1 MTGREPIANA
11 APAGG
16 PSAVVPD
23 AGPARAA
30 APRSGH
36 QLPDV
41 LDRRFV
47 VVSGKGGVG
56 KSTLAAAIGWAAASC
71 GRRTCIVQLNTRD
84 AMGPIFLGRDAVG
97 YEPVRLDP
105 RLPLW
110 SVDLR
115 PEPALREYG
124 LMKLRFAALH
134 KLVFENEVMRRL
146 LRMVPGMTETLLLGK
161 AWFMEAAEQ
170 DASGRR
176 RWDVLVVDAPSTGHG
191 ISLLRLPETLLKVIS
206 VGPMADDARQ
216 MQALLVDPT
225 RTALHIATLPAELP
239 VNEAL
244 DLAGEAIGS
253 IGLPSGWMIA
263 NQVLPGLADGADC
276 EALVAAVATSDDA
289 LLRHSLDNAQAML
302 RWREQQQTQ
311 LRRLRQA
318 SPLPVVEVPH
328 QLGPIHVAA
337 VRALAEQ
344 LCEAPS
350 AQLAGG
356 ALARGV
362 VGVSAPA
369 ASSP

>member
-1 MTGREPIANA
+1 MPIAIA
-11 APAGG
+11 APAAGQ
-16 PSAVVPD
+16 SAVAPG
-23 AGPARAA
+23 ATAPHAA
-30 APRSGH
+30 ATRHGL

-56 KSTLAAAIGWAAASC
+56 KSTLAAAIGWAAASA

-134 KLVFENEVMRRL
+134 KIVFENEVMRRL

-244 DLAGEAIGS
+244 DLAREAIGS
-253 IGLPSGWMIA
+253 IGMPSGWMIA
-263 NQVLPGLADGADC
+263 NQVLPELVDADDC
-276 EALVAAVATSDDA
+276 AALRIAANGVDDA

-302 RWREQQQTQ
+302 RWRDQQQAQ
-311 LRRLRQA
+311 LLRLRQA

-328 QLGPIHVAA
+328 QLGPIQIAA
-337 VRALAEQ
+337 VRSLAEQ
-344 LCEAPS
+344 LCDAPQ
-350 AQLAGG
+350 AQLAGAAQAAG
-356 ALARGV
+356 RTART
-362 VGVSAPA
+362 APA
-369 ASSP
+369 GSPA